1 MPAPVRSQ
9 LPASAFAQI
18 VTLHDVGHLALVFH
32 PEALR
37 IIGTELRANRL
48 SEDRAAA

>member
-1 MPAPVRSQ
+1 MNRV
-9 LPASAFAQI
+9 AFGRI

-37 IIGTELRANRL
+37 IIGTELRANRAA
-48 SEDRAAA
+48 ENTAAA